1 MRISVLKFFSP
12 EEKKIF
18 DSKIIE
24 LEKSLILN
32 ENERQMN
39 ATCHFPCH
47 HMVAR
52 TNAISEWI
60 SMSDRKGFRRR
71 RTQFLAPNWPSAR
84 NLQKCHHFNEHN
96 CVSAGCCWFQT
107 QFSHRPSCFWPQTSE
122 FARNFDSVKSQNS
135 APQLFPPKSAISS
148 LFDGFDLMASDFEGY
163 EALLDSSG
171 LFWLVHTISQS
182 ALKIWWT

>member
-1 MRISVLKFFSP
+1 MPLPMPSYGCSNQCNIGMDQYVRQERFWLESFGPKLTPGHPKQT
-12 EEKKIF
+12 
-18 DSKIIE
+18 IE
-24 LEKSLILN
+24 
-32 ENERQMN
+32 
-39 ATCHFPCH
+39 
-47 HMVAR
+47 
-52 TNAISEWI
+52 
-60 SMSDRKGFRRR
+60 
-71 RTQFLAPNWPSAR
+71 

-107 QFSHRPSCFWPQTSE
+107 HFSHRPSCFWPQTSE

-171 LFWLVHTISQS
+171 LF
-182 ALKIWWT
+182 